1 MNNYLCLNLGYAGYI
16 KFNSPSIITG
26 KYKIV
31 LHYLTDAMTQKDIYS
46 SGTLTQFKIDEDD
59 EENARSTS
67 QYLYKGVKYSRYN
80 MFQSLEQ
87 TLFANIEF
95 ANTETHSL
103 RITMLDTQAKNLS
116 SYHQYLD
123 YVEFIQID

>member
-1 MNNYLCLNLGYAGYI
+1 
-16 KFNSPSIITG
+16 
-26 KYKIV
+26 
-31 LHYLTDAMTQKDIYS
+31 MTQKDIYS

-67 QYLYKGVKYSRYN
+67 QYLYKGVKYSRLN
-80 MFQSLEQ
+80 MFQS
-87 TLFANIEF
+87 

-123 YVEFIQID
+123 YVEFIPID